1 MIFDIGALEL
11 VVLIVVGM
19 LLFGPDKLPKMIQDV
34 ASFIR
39 KVRSFSD
46 TARDDIRKE
55 MGPEF
60 KDFEFQDLNPKRF
73 TQKHIMENDNLG
85 LKDLQE
91 SFDLRKEITEVS
103 DAVNLHKSDESDSGA
118 SDVPHPQGGSAT
130 GASQTANLTKT
141 PDLSKPV
148 NGSKPVNVGKTA
160 DTPPPYDPD
169 AT

>member
-19 LLFGPDKLPKMIQDV
+19 LLFGPEKLPKMIQDV

-39 KVRSFSD
+39 KVRNFSD
-46 TARDDIRKE
+46 SARDDIRKE

-73 TQKHIMENDNLG
+73 AQKHVMDNDDLG
-85 LKDLQE
+85 IKELQE
-91 SFDLRKEITEVS
+91 SFDLRKELTDVS
-103 DAVNLHKSDESDSGA
+103 DAVNIHKDDEPDSSPPDPLSKQGSPAAGA
-118 SDVPHPQGGSAT
+118 AE
-130 GASQTANLTKT
+130 TANLTKA

-148 NGSKPVNVGKTA
+148 NGSKVA
-160 DTPPPYDPD
+160 DTPPPFDSD

>member
-1 MIFDIGALEL
+1 MIFDIGGLEL
-11 VVLIVVGM
+11 VVLIVMGM

-46 TARDDIRKE
+46 SARDDIRKE

-60 KDFEFQDLNPKRF
+60 KDFDFQDLNPKRF
-73 TQKHIMENDNLG
+73 AQKHIMDNDDLG
-85 LKDLQE
+85 IKDLRD
-91 SFDLRKEITEVS
+91 SFDLRKELTDVS
-103 DAVNLHKSDESDSGA
+103 DAVNVHKNGEPETSPPDPLRKKDSPAVGA
-118 SDVPHPQGGSAT
+118 AD
-130 GASQTANLTKT
+130 TANLTKT

-148 NGSKPVNVGKTA
+148 NGTKSA
-160 DTPPPYDPD
+160 DTPPPFDPD